1 MSTRTSLLLSI
12 SVFIAVSD
20 GFFVWI
26 NYQAEQSRFQF
37 FLEEKAQYLGR
48 LFETTLEDTALRM
61 QQTAAYIASVS
72 EVQQTFY
79 AGRQAVIAEGGGG
92 GGMQAQLARCK
103 LLMLVSNSW
112 EELQRLYDTRQ
123 LHFQFGSAA
132 TSFLRVE
139 QPDEFGDDL
148 ADVRFTIQDALRLEK
163 PTLGFECGR
172 ALCGIRGV
180 VPVKMNDPTAT
191 GKILQI
197 GVLEAGTSY
206 QSLLTLVEKSSLAHF
221 AVLLTLNHLR
231 ETMWPHHLTNY
242 IANNPAID
250 GYLVE
255 ASLHQKTHT
264 LLNEAC
270 VQAIVHRFGVSWCH
284 IDQSDIALAAFPLR
298 DYRGQNDL
306 QRAPIGVILS
316 WYDVSDD
323 LTQLKRDMYNNIF
336 YAVAV
341 FIVIELLLVFVFR
354 AIPCKP

>member
-1 MSTRTSLLLSI
+1 MTSRTSLFLVVSLFVI
-12 SVFIAVSD
+12 SSNGI
-20 GFFVWI
+20 FVWI
-26 NYQAEQSRFQF
+26 NYQAERSRFQS
-37 FLEEKAQYLGR
+37 FLEEKSQYLGR
-48 LFETTLEDTALRM
+48 LFEATLEDTALRM
-61 QQTAAYIASVS
+61 QQTAAYIASVP
-72 EVQQTFY
+72 EIQQTFY

-103 LLMLVSNSW
+103 LLMLVSNPW

-123 LHFQFGSAA
+123 LHFQFGTAA

-180 VPVKMNDPTAT
+180 VPVKMSDPAAT
-191 GKILQI
+191 EKVLQI

-221 AVLLTLNHLR
+221 AVLLTLDHLR

-242 IANNPAID
+242 VANNPAID

-255 ASLHQKTHT
+255 ASLHQRTHT
-264 LLNEAC
+264 LLNDAC
-270 VQAIVHRFGVSWCH
+270 VQAIVHHFSVSWCH

-306 QRAPIGVILS
+306 KRAPVGVILS
-316 WYDVSDD
+316 WYDVTNDIK
-323 LTQLKRDMYNNIF
+323 QLKQDLYTNIF

-341 FIVIELLLVFVFR
+341 LIVIEILLFFTFR
-354 AIPCKP
+354 TITRKS